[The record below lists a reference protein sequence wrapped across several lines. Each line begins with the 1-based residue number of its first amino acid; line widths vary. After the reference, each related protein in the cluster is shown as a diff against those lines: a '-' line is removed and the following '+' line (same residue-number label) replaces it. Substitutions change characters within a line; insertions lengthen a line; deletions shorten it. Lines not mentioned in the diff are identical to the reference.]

1 VIQNVH
7 SSYTAHHVHHV
18 HDAYVPHAMIASSSR
33 TSFLCGRH
41 RHNVHNAKLV
51 NVPKMSNASNG
62 SSILYHTFDAS
73 YVLHCKSGKAV
84 ATHVSPRHK
93 NGKTCVWVPTSYVT
107 NLKGPNSVWVP
118 KNPSLNLFCR
128 FIHLGAQARLSIAN
142 AQTT

>member
-7 SSYTAHHVHHV
+7 SSYTAHHV
-18 HDAYVPHAMIASSSR
+18 HDAYVPHAMIASSSH

-107 NLKGPNSVWVP
+107 NP
-118 KNPSLNLFCR
+118 
-128 FIHLGAQARLSIAN
+128 
-142 AQTT
+142 